1 MKVLSLFDGMSC
13 GRIALGRAGIKVDN
27 YFASEVDKYAIKV
40 TMANYPDTVQLGDA
54 RKVKADDLPKI
65 DLLLGGSPCQG
76 FSQAGK
82 GGKFNDPRSKLFWE
96 YVRILNECRERN
108 PDILF
113 LLENVRMDKY
123 SEGVISDALGLDP
136 VMINSALV
144 SAQNRERLYWSNI
157 RTEEHTMFG
166 HLKTAIPQPEDRGIL
181 LKDILETSGTG
192 AIKNMGEIQERREK
206 AMNLDANYFKGI
218 DNHGQRTLVQEHIL
232 SNAAMARI
240 ARRKYSR
247 PQVMP
252 DKTGTLTCKN
262 NSGQLSMDSGT
273 TLVPVCCIQIGEADL
288 NGHDSIKQV
297 YSPEGKGPSLTTM
310 QGGHREPKV
319 GITRRDNDG
328 IRRLAELDNK
338 TGPLLSRYYKGVESD
353 GASFVNAGEKQKG
366 DEFDYKK
373 ELTHWR
379 KLTPLECERLQCV
392 PDGFTNHVSSTQRY
406 KMLGNGF
413 TVDVIA
419 HIFSFLPE
427 RFKSAM

>member
-13 GRIALGRAGIKVDN
+13 SRIALERAGIKVDN

-96 YVRILNECRERN
+96 YVRVLNECRERN

-136 VMINSALV
+136 VLINSALV

-166 HLKTAIPQPEDRGIL
+166 HLKTAILQPEDRGIL
-181 LKDILETSGTG
+181 LKDILEDAGADKDKAYCIRSNYATGGTYEQY
-192 AIKNMGEIQERREK
+192 KSRRGK
-206 AMNLDANYFKGI
+206 
-218 DNHGQRTLVQEHIL
+218 QLV
-232 SNAAMARI
+232 
-240 ARRKYSR
+240 
-247 PQVMP
+247 
-252 DKTGTLTCKN
+252 
-262 NSGQLSMDSGT
+262 
-273 TLVPVCCIQIGEADL
+273 CIQIGEAGPYQGDRIYSPEGKAPCLAANKGNKSGGSALVSCIQIGKADL
-288 NGHDSIKQV
+288 NGHDYNRRV
-297 YSPEGKGPSLTTM
+297 YSPEGKGPSLAAKS
-310 QGGHREPKV
+310 GGNLEPKV
-319 GITRRDNDG
+319 SQDN
-328 IRRLAELDNK
+328 L
-338 TGPLLSRYYKGVESD
+338 
-353 GASFVNAGEKQKG
+353 
-366 DEFDYKK
+366 
-373 ELTHWR
+373 HWR
-379 KLTPLECERLQCV
+379 KLTPLECERLQTV
-392 PDGFTNHVSSTQRY
+392 PDNYTKHVSNTQRY
-406 KMLGNGF
+406 KMLGNGW